1 MRQKLR
7 AGLEKLKPE
16 SDWSFIT
23 TQIGMFAYT
32 GLTAEQVPPSPWS
45 VRLCSP
51 AAVLPLA
58 CRVSPLASIV
68 RSPAAGL
75 SLGFGQ
81 ASVDTEPQTFGL
93 RLAAGGAAGVRLQH
107 FHAEVRADLDG
118 WCVLGDGWIPGRVD
132 CQGAVRAGAWGWPRA
147 KLHPLD
153 LLLQIQA
160 PFAHLSR
167 AAAWARRCAPRR
179 CPRRRPSAAAP
190 PAPRAPSRRA
200 ARR

>member
-1 MRQKLR
+1 MSGRIIEMRQKLR

-32 GLTAEQVPPSPWS
+32 GLTAEQVPPSPWA

-51 AAVLPLA
+51 PAVLSLA

-93 RLAAGGAAGVRLQH
+93 HVAAGGSAGVRVQH

-118 WCVLGDGWIPGRVD
+118 GCVLGDGGIPGRVD
-132 CQGAVRAGAWGWPRA
+132 CQGAVTGRVSGGGMAEGHNTCGLQQAGLYIHAQG
-147 KLHPLD
+147 
-153 LLLQIQA
+153 
-160 PFAHLSR
+160 
-167 AAAWARRCAPRR
+167 
-179 CPRRRPSAAAP
+179 
-190 PAPRAPSRRA
+190 
-200 ARR
+200 